1 MNGENRPWCDETGFA
16 VQSANCALRRKSL
29 APCRAAAYSSLIAAR
44 QPKRKDHTMN
54 TTFTAPIKTR
64 IAAFAAAILTST
76 VVLGA
81 TVLGMQSGGQ
91 DADLQVVALERVVVT
106 APAVN

>member
-1 MNGENRPWCDETGFA
+1 MSASFA
-16 VQSANCALRRKSL
+16 T
-29 APCRAAAYSSLIAAR
+29 PAR
-44 QPKRKDHTMN
+44 
-54 TTFTAPIKTR
+54 TR

-81 TVLGMQSGGQ
+81 TVLGMQSGSP
-91 DADLQVVALERVVVT
+91 ATDLQVVAMDRVVVT

>member
-1 MNGENRPWCDETGFA
+1 MNANF
-16 VQSANCALRRKSL
+16 SAPTR
-29 APCRAAAYSSLIAAR
+29 
-44 QPKRKDHTMN
+44 
-54 TTFTAPIKTR
+54 TR

-81 TVLGMQSGGQ
+81 TVLGMQPGN
-91 DADLQVVALERVVVT
+91 AAAELQVAALERVVVT

>member
-1 MNGENRPWCDETGFA
+1 MN
-16 VQSANCALRRKSL
+16 AN
-29 APCRAAAYSSLIAAR
+29 
-44 QPKRKDHTMN
+44 
-54 TTFTAPIKTR
+54 FTAPTATR

-81 TVLGMQSGGQ
+81 TVLGMQSGSQ
-91 DADLQVVALERVVVT
+91 PADLQVAFDRVVVT